1 MSGYTIIYYYDIN
14 YNLIKLKECIIEKEF
29 IFDRQ
34 NLILLLK
41 NNRYYV
47 CKEYSKKDKGNILIS
62 FWGHNKEDLSSSE
75 VISIFRKEYNR
86 HEINVDKV
94 DKFLNNPQKGIKK

>member
-29 IFDRQ
+29 VFDRQ
-34 NLILLLK
+34 NLILLSK
-41 NNRYYV
+41 NRRYYIS
-47 CKEYSKKDKGNILIS
+47 KEYLKKGNGKILIS

-75 VISIFRKEYNR
+75 VISLFRKEYKK
-86 HEINVDKV
+86 HSIDSDKV
-94 DKFLNNPQKGIKK
+94 DKFLEDPHNK